1 MHAVYVFVLNI
12 FCVKYSQIIFNRKS
26 TTYTTSVSY
35 NIAPSFI
42 SRIFIACPTR
52 RYRNKS
58 FWYCQIIIF
67 GMVLKTILSVSV
79 SYTWLSA
86 QPPTNIKS
94 MLCGD
99 FWVWNASQTGW
110 CPWPCLFR
118 SSVIIYTWE
127 SLQNEANQKCTF
139 KHFQLF
145 NFLVGYVVKSVFLT
159 TFLFPQTLVPIPK
172 VVRKEGH
179 SYENMHSH
187 SGNFPFAKMKMTLPS
202 QRWNYRPIIMSS
214 STMNYCMNCTYRTHC
229 TTM

>member
-42 SRIFIACPTR
+42 SRIFTACPTR

-67 GMVLKTILSVSV
+67 GMVLKSILSVSV

-145 NFLVGYVVKSVFLT
+145 NFLVGYVIKSVFFNYIFVST
-159 TFLFPQTLVPIPK
+159 NIGTDSKSGQERGTFMRKHAFPQWELPLCK
-172 VVRKEGH
+172 N
-179 SYENMHSH
+179 ENDLALS
-187 SGNFPFAKMKMTLPS
+187 KMKL
-202 QRWNYRPIIMSS
+202 
-214 STMNYCMNCTYRTHC
+214 
-229 TTM
+229 